1 MMSTDEVTEKAN
13 TTSAGLTPLH
23 AAIAILAADRTV
35 LCWNQ
40 RAESLTGYSLEALGR
55 LDLIGAFEP
64 AEMMHRVLLRVHA
77 GEFPVNERL
86 HLRTADGRRL
96 PVEVQC
102 APLRS
107 LDCSETRLVLVIREV
122 APLLAWSHSQ
132 ARLPVLG
139 RLAGTLSHEIRNP
152 MNAIFLHTDIMEEE
166 MRQLTPS
173 DSAQVMQSLATVKA
187 EVIRLH
193 ALMQDYLCLARLSD
207 LQPVPVDLRTLIE
220 DLVSEMSPQWLVRG
234 VTVVTHGL
242 DDLGEVVLHQ
252 SLFRRALLNIL
263 QLLIEA
269 MPPDSNLTL
278 SSGHTGCRVHLH
290 IRDLGK
296 VIPPEVWAAFQTPLR
311 AKAPEVADLRWYVAQ
326 EIITAHG
333 GEMAVS
339 EMPETGMR
347 CTITLPQAR
356 RHSDDKPAPE
366 ISAE

>member
-1 MMSTDEVTEKAN
+1 MMSTNEVTEKAN
-13 TTSAGLTPLH
+13 LTSAGLPPLDG
-23 AAIAILAADRTV
+23 AIIILAADRTV
-35 LCWNQ
+35 LSWDH
-40 RAESLTGYSLEALGR
+40 RAESLTGYTLEALGR

-64 AEMMHRVLLRVHA
+64 AEMMHQVLLRAHA

-102 APLRS
+102 VPLRS
-107 LDCSETRLVLVIREV
+107 LDCSERRLVLVIHEV
-122 APLLAWSHSQ
+122 APFQAWSHSQ

-152 MNAIFLHTDIMEEE
+152 MNAIFLHMDIIEEE
-166 MRQLTPS
+166 MRQPTLT
-173 DSAQVMQSLATVKA
+173 DSTQVMHSLATVKE
-187 EVIRLH
+187 EVIRMH

-207 LQPVPVDLRTLIE
+207 LQPVPVNLRTLVE
-220 DLVSEMSPQWLVRG
+220 DLVSEMSPQWVLRG
-234 VTVVTHGL
+234 VTVVPHSL
-242 DDLGEVVLHQ
+242 DDLGEVALHQ

-278 SSGHTGCRVHLH
+278 SGGRTGCRVHLH

-296 VIPPEVWAAFQTPLR
+296 MIPPEVWAALQTPLR
-311 AKAPEVADLRWYVAQ
+311 ARTPEAADLRRYVAQ

-333 GEMAVS
+333 GEIAVS
-339 EMPETGMR
+339 EMPKTRMR
-347 CTITLPQAR
+347 CTITLPQGTA
-356 RHSDDKPAPE
+356 A
-366 ISAE
+366 

>member
-1 MMSTDEVTEKAN
+1 MLNVTGSLMMSTDEVTQKAN
-13 TTSAGLTPLH
+13 LTSAAFPPLH
-23 AAIAILAADRTV
+23 AAIAILSADRTV
-35 LCWNQ
+35 LTWDH

-55 LDLIGAFEP
+55 LDLIGMFEP
-64 AEMMHRVLLRVHA
+64 AEMMHQVLLRAHA

-86 HLRTADGRRL
+86 HLRTAEGRRL

-122 APLLAWSHSQ
+122 EPLQAWSHSQ

-152 MNAIFLHTDIMEEE
+152 MNAIFLHTDIIEEE
-166 MRQLTPS
+166 MRQLTPI

-207 LQPVPVDLRTLIE
+207 LQPVPVNLRTLIE
-220 DLVSEMSPQWLVRG
+220 DLVSEMSLQWVVRG
-234 VTVVTHGL
+234 VTVVPHSL
-242 DDLGEVVLHQ
+242 DDLGEIALHQ

-269 MPPDSNLTL
+269 MPPDSSLTL
-278 SSGHTGCRVHLH
+278 SGARTGCRAHLH

-311 AKAPEVADLRWYVAQ
+311 AKTPEAADLRRYVAQ

-339 EMPETGMR
+339 ETPETGMW
-347 CTITLPQAR
+347 CTITLPQGTKA
-356 RHSDDKPAPE
+356 
-366 ISAE
+366 